1 MDPGHQGS
9 LLLGNPHV
17 QTMLS
22 RWLNL
27 RNEDPGESVAKTI
40 EDNMTKLIL
49 RGKFVSHHSTLS
61 ADMPVEARATLYL
74 KLVSDI
80 ISHFEHEIEKL
91 RSYAPYRVNRGK
103 IDSYLLELEV
113 CEREIVSDKWIKL
126 VLTKEQFY
134 MIQTF
139 IGNTET
145 PNSVIKT
152 WLLGSH
158 KGLHEQLNNTE
169 RLLATVYESNSRV
182 QDDFVPEDVKRTAVN
197 DDEDDIDE
205 DGVFCQNKRSEK
217 QFFVHRSAP

>member
-1 MDPGHQGS
+1 
-9 LLLGNPHV
+9 
-17 QTMLS
+17 MLS

-139 IGNTET
+139 IGSTET
-145 PNSVIKT
+145 PNLVIKA